1 FPEDVVVQ
9 LVTDPGDTIV
19 EEHRYHQLK
28 EGVFTYDLS
37 RFPKG
42 RFYLKV
48 LINGQEQFKKRIR
61 LKE

>member
-1 FPEDVVVQ
+1 MQ
-9 LVTDPGDTIV
+9 LVTDPGSVIV
-19 EEHRYHQLK
+19 EEHKYNQLK
-28 EGVFTYDLS
+28 EGIFTYDLS

-48 LINGQEQFKKRIR
+48 FVNGEEKFKKRVR